1 MSTLA
6 SSPFEAVAI
15 AVKAVFDATFA
26 TEQFVMVFDDL
37 HESLGREYVAVGI
50 SPTED
55 ITRAA
60 NALVQET
67 WVEVKF
73 YDLYPQEIDPNTG
86 VDPTTIT
93 GYAERFRNAL
103 RGASASDPGTG
114 QVWYFDVR
122 RITYPRDPTG
132 NKTRFVATI
141 RAFGNNSNLVET
153 VA

>member
-15 AVKAVFDATFA
+15 AIKAVFDATFA
-26 TEQFVMVFDDL
+26 AEQFVMIFDDL

-55 ITRAA
+55 LTRTT

-73 YDLYPQEIDPNTG
+73 YDLWRQEISPDTV
-86 VDPTTIT
+86 VDPVTIT
-93 GYAERFRNAL
+93 AYAERFRNAL
-103 RGASASDPGTG
+103 RIASASDPGTG